1 MHLARL
7 GWVALMVSLLGACG
21 AEKASG
27 TASGGVAGTDG
38 QGGSAAATAATGGA
52 TPGVGGTVETGG
64 GSLEQGGSPAQGGAA
79 PSGGTATGGEA
90 RGGASAGGAPTG
102 GAGPASG
109 GRTAFGGTGPG
120 GTDTGGNASGGR
132 ARGGSNAGGASTG
145 GAAPSGGLGSGGLGS
160 GGRGTGGAS
169 TGGVASG
176 GRPAVIAEPGSK
188 LVKIDPGVRHQTF
201 EGWGTSLCWWA
212 HRIGAWSAD
221 KRNEFLDEMI
231 VDPTTGLGY
240 NVFRYNIG
248 GGENPAHSHM
258 TQGRDMPGFEPSQGS
273 WDWQADAR
281 QTSVLSRLA
290 ETAPDVILE
299 AFSNSPPYWMTQSG
313 CASGSSDGSDNLKDD
328 AYDLFAD
335 YLTEVVKHYRD
346 ELGITFRTLEPM
358 NEPNASWWKA
368 DGGQEGC
375 HFGAASQRKLIQAVG
390 ARLQDKGLDG
400 TRVSA
405 SDENSMDDALSIMS
419 GYDATTLDIMAQMNV
434 HSYAGSRR
442 SELRALAT
450 SKGKRLWQS
459 ESGPLSVTLD
469 TNTDAAIF
477 MAGRI
482 ITDLRELEPEAWID
496 WQTVDTST
504 PWTSF
509 SVNDAQQ
516 TWTPEKRFY
525 MHAGFS
531 RFIRPG
537 ATFVAV
543 DNAEMVAAV
552 AADGSVLTVV
562 VRNGDKSATVSYT
575 FDLTALA
582 SVGSSVEVY
591 RTSTSENLAH
601 LSPIQIDDW
610 SFTASSAPYSVTT
623 YVIAL
628 SG

>member
-1 MHLARL
+1 MHLARP
-7 GWVALMVSLLGACG
+7 GWIALLVSALCACG
-21 AEKASG
+21 AEHSQG
-27 TASGGVAGTDG
+27 T
-38 QGGSAAATAATGGA
+38 ATGGA
-52 TPGVGGTVETGG
+52 VGTDAQGGSGGTTVPAGGTQIRAGGTAPIGG
-64 GSLEQGGSPAQGGAA
+64 GSSEPGGSPAQGGSATGGQATGGSLAGGA
-79 PSGGTATGGEA
+79 PSGGAPDTGGTSAASGGRATSGGTGPGGTTAGGNPSGGRA
-90 RGGASAGGAPTG
+90 RGGSEAGGAPTG
-102 GAGPASG
+102 GAGPSG
-109 GRTAFGGTGPG
+109 GNQAGGT
-120 GTDTGGNASGGR
+120 
-132 ARGGSNAGGASTG
+132 
-145 GAAPSGGLGSGGLGS
+145 GS

-169 TGGVASG
+169 TGGNAAG
-176 GRPAVIAEPGSK
+176 GRTTVIAEPGST
-188 LVKIDPGVRHQTF
+188 LVKIDPGVRYQTF

-212 HRIGAWSAD
+212 HRIGAWPAD
-221 KRNEFLDEMI
+221 KRNEFLDW
-231 VDPTTGLGY
+231 VTNPATGLGY

-258 TQGRDMPGFEPSQGS
+258 TEGRDMPGFEPSEGV

-281 QTSVLSRLA
+281 QTAVLSRLA
-290 ETAPDVILE
+290 ETAENVILE
-299 AFSNSPPYWMTQSG
+299 AFSNSPPYWMTKSG

-328 AYDLFAD
+328 SYDLFAD

-358 NEPNASWWKA
+358 NEPNANWWKA

-375 HFGAASQRKLIQAVG
+375 HFGAASQQKIIKAVG
-390 ARLQDKGLDG
+390 AKLQEKGLDD

-405 SDENSMDDALSIMS
+405 SDENSMDDALGIMS
-419 GYDATTLDIMAQMNV
+419 GYDSTTLGYMAQMNV

-469 TNTDAAIF
+469 TNTDAAMF
-477 MAGRI
+477 MAERI
-482 ITDLRELEPEAWID
+482 ITDLRQLEPEAWID
-496 WQTVDTST
+496 WQTVDTSM

-516 TWTPEKRFY
+516 TWSPQKRFY

-537 ATFVAV
+537 ATFV
-543 DNAEMVAAV
+543 DIDHDDMVAAV

-562 VRNGDKSATVSYT
+562 VRNGDKSAAASYT

-582 SVGSSVEVY
+582 SVGSSIEVY
-591 RTSTSENLAH
+591 RTSASENLDH
-601 LSPIQIDDW
+601 LPSIQVNSW

-623 YVIAL
+623 YVVAL